1 VGRQVPHGFTYSG
14 HPAACAAALEC
25 LRIVEEEGL
34 VDRAARLGRRLTE
47 GLRRELASCPV
58 VGEVRGLGLMSA
70 VELVADR
77 SDRAPLRLTA
87 RRWLALERALAER
100 GVLCFVDNPVIVAPP
115 LVVTDDE
122 VDVLVGAVSES
133 VWGLAGRAGAPKGG
147 RG

>member
-1 VGRQVPHGFTYSG
+1 
-14 HPAACAAALEC
+14 
-25 LRIVEEEGL
+25 
-34 VDRAARLGRRLTE
+34 
-47 GLRRELASCPV
+47 
-58 VGEVRGLGLMSA
+58 MSA

-77 SDRAPLRLTA
+77 ADRAPLRLTA

-122 VDVLVGAVSES
+122 VDVLVGAVAES
-133 VWGLAGRAGAPKGG
+133 VWGLAGTGRGPKGG